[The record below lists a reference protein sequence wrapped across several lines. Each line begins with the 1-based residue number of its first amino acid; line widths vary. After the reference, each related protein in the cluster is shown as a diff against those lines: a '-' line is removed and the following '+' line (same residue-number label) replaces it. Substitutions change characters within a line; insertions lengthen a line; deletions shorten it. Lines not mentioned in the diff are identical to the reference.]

1 MSLSSLEFIE
11 FHILENDS
19 FQNSALLSDIQ
30 ILLNI
35 FAYLE
40 KVWKEVSVY
49 TPHISAV
56 PIEGARQISPV
67 NGPGRPPFKINIK
80 QVVYLHQIG
89 FRFSDMCKMFLIHR
103 TTVWRRLRQHSG
115 EITRYSNIRDE
126 DLSSEIQRICYGH
139 PHCGV
144 TVMTG
149 HLRSC
154 GIIVQQR
161 VRLALRMVD
170 PSSSVLR
177 WGLTAVR
184 RKYSV
189 P

>member
-1 MSLSSLEFIE
+1 M
-11 FHILENDS
+11 
-19 FQNSALLSDIQ
+19 
-30 ILLNI
+30 
-35 FAYLE
+35 
-40 KVWKEVSVY
+40 
-49 TPHISAV
+49 
-56 PIEGARQISPV
+56 
-67 NGPGRPPFKINIK
+67 
-80 QVVYLHQIG
+80 
-89 FRFSDMCKMFLIHR
+89 
-103 TTVWRRLRQHSG
+103 VWRRLRQHSG

-126 DLSSEIQRICYGH
+126 DLSSEMQRICYGH

-161 VRLALRMVD
+161 FRLVLRMVD